1 LAQIKNKD
9 IEMLKKVLASVVLA
23 VGFANAGA
31 ILPND
36 ELQLGLLAQNA
47 RAKMIVLANMH
58 LKGDQ
63 KKKFGDL
70 YDEYQ
75 KELVKL
81 RVKRVNIIKD
91 YAKNFKDM
99 NDKNADKILSEWMQT
114 QKDELAIKEKYVEKF
129 KKILPSSL
137 VLRFYQIENRLN
149 IRREANIAS
158 MLPLAIPDQN
168 SKKIKK

>member
-1 LAQIKNKD
+1 
-9 IEMLKKVLASVVLA
+9 MLKRVLASVILSVTIS
-23 VGFANAGA
+23 NAGS

-58 LKGDQ
+58 LKGEQ
-63 KKKFGDL
+63 KNRFGDL

-75 KELVKL
+75 KELVKI
-81 RVKRVNIIKD
+81 RIKRVNIIRD
-91 YAKNFKDM
+91 YAKNYKDM
-99 NDKNADKILSEWMQT
+99 NDKNADKILGEWLQA
-114 QKDELAIKEKYVEKF
+114 QKDEIAIKDKYIEKF

-158 MLPLAIPDQN
+158 ILPLAIPDQATRKG
-168 SKKIKK
+168 KK